1 MKVIKSLE
9 IRGFLSKTTTRK
21 ITNQK
26 GGFHNFLKPLMT
38 PGLPLMGSALTP
50 LVKSVLLLFVTKS
63 Q

>member
-9 IRGFLSKTTTRK
+9 IGGFLSKTTTRK

-26 GGFHNFLKPLMT
+26 RGFLNFLRPLIA

-50 LVKSVLLLFVTKS
+50 LVKSVLLPFVTKS

>member
-26 GGFHNFLKPLMT
+26 GGFYNFLKPLMT

-50 LVKSVLLLFVTKS
+50 LVRSVLLLFVTKS